1 MSWSGRIGLLLLGLV
16 AVVWICAALSG
27 YDVIADV
34 NPALGGTAASGA
46 HWLGTDHLGRDV
58 FSRLM
63 LGSHAFVGPGL
74 LACLTAFVIG
84 VPAGGLAG
92 YYGGPLASFI
102 RYVSTV
108 VASLPRFVL
117 VLLCMAVYGND
128 VWLLSI
134 VAGLSYVPTL
144 AGAVYARV
152 QSLSNAEFV
161 VAARAHGISESRI
174 LLYHLIWV
182 NCRRLVGRY
191 ALQLFGYFLL
201 LETTL
206 SYIGGFGVM
215 EPQPS
220 WGNMLA
226 FDFGYQTGNIWGVVA
241 PALAI
246 WLTIMGCSLLEEELV
261 EERRA

>member
-1 MSWSGRIGLLLLGLV
+1 MGWPGRLGAVLLGGVFATWIIALV
-16 AVVWICAALSG
+16 SG

-34 NPALGGTAASGA
+34 NPALGGSAASSA

-58 FSRLM
+58 LHRLM

-74 LACLTAFVIG
+74 LACLTAFAFGIS
-84 VPAGGLAG
+84 AGGLAG
-92 YYGGPLASFI
+92 YYGGYAASGI

-117 VLLCMAVYGND
+117 VLLCMSIYGND
-128 VWLLSI
+128 VWLLAL
-134 VAGLSYVPTL
+134 VAGISYAPTL
-144 AGAVYARV
+144 AGAVYTRV
-152 QSLSNAEFV
+152 QSLAKAEFV
-161 VAARAHGISESRI
+161 VAARAHGTSESRI
-174 LLYHLIWV
+174 LLYHLLWV
-182 NCRRLVGRY
+182 NCRSLVGRHG
-191 ALQLFGYFLL
+191 LQLFGYFLL

-241 PALAI
+241 PVVAI
-246 WLTIMGCSLLEEELV
+246 WATIMGCSLLEEELV